1 MSDKKKKDGGL
12 NIDLGL
18 GGLGGLFDG
27 IGKLVDLAEKLQDA
41 GGEIKKEGSIDLD
54 GLKKGM
60 KGVYGFSVKSAAG
73 GKTVVEPFGNIKK
86 TPKGPKVE
94 KVREPI
100 TDVFDEIDKVMV
112 IVEMPGVSKKDIK
125 VELKGDILE
134 ISAESGQKKY
144 SKEVLL
150 ETKSLKPENM
160 ASSYKNGMLEINIKK

>member
-1 MSDKKKKDGGL
+1 MTKDKNNKGSD
-12 NIDLGL
+12 IDF
-18 GGLGGLFDG
+18 GLGGLFDG
-27 IGKLVDLAEKLQDA
+27 IGKLVDLASKLHEE

-100 TDVFDEIDKVMV
+100 TDIFDETDKIMV
-112 IVEMPGVSKKDIK
+112 IVEMPGVNKKDIK
-125 VELKGDILE
+125 IELKGDILE
-134 ISAESGQKKY
+134 ISANSGQKKY

-160 ASSYKNGMLEINIKK
+160 TSSYKNGMLEINIKK

>member
-1 MSDKKKKDGGL
+1 MSDKKKNDSGI

-18 GGLGGLFDG
+18 GGLFNG
-27 IGKLVDLAEKLQDA
+27 IEKLVDLASKLQEA
-41 GGEIKKEGSIDLD
+41 GGEINKEGNIDLD

-60 KGVYGFSVKSAAG
+60 KGVYGFSVKNATG

-94 KVREPI
+94 EVREPI

-125 VELKGDILE
+125 IELKGDILE

-160 ASSYKNGMLEINIKK
+160 TSIYKNGILEINIIK